1 MAKRN
6 KDNRPLIDIVRTVR
20 LDAIGERVG
29 QRPGGNIYNDGSIE
43 RKGRGALENAASI
56 AGMFLT
62 TECVI
67 VEKKEDKP
75 EMPMGA
81 PGMGGMGG
89 MM

>member
-1 MAKRN
+1 MYIDVYKR
-6 KDNRPLIDIVRTVR
+6 
-20 LDAIGERVG
+20 
-29 QRPGGNIYNDGSIE
+29 Q
-43 RKGRGALENAASI
+43 
-56 AGMFLT
+56 T